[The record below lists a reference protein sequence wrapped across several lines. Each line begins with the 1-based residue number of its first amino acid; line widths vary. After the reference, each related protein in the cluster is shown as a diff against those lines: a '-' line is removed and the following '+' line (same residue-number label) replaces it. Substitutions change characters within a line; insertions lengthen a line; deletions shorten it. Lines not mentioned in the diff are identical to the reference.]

1 MVAVFSVYFDT
12 VGTDASPGTSTDV
25 DALGAP
31 ALRFKTND
39 NTTIDAIDPVPVPSS
54 GTNYSYWKQIY
65 LKCDT
70 APDTQVDNIK
80 FYTDGTGFGTGIT
93 LNVGLQFPTKNSGSN
108 AGYEVASTGGTSGT
122 TGIELTSGH
131 ALVSTVASAFDY
143 TQASP
148 LTGPTISEDSSI
160 INAIGETSNY
170 LILQVAVAST
180 ATPGNKTDETLTFQY
195 DEI

>member
-1 MVAVFSVYFDT
+1 MVAAFSVYFDT
-12 VGTDASPGTSTDV
+12 AGTDTSPGASTDV

-93 LNVGLQFPTKNSGSN
+93 LNVGLQFPTKNSGST

-122 TGIELTSGH
+122 TGIELTAGH
-131 ALVSTVASAFDY
+131 ASVSTVASAFDY
-143 TQASP
+143 TSGSP
-148 LTGPTISEDSSI
+148 LTGPSISEDSSI
-160 INAIGETSNY
+160 INAIGETSDY
-170 LILQVAVAST
+170 LVLQVAVAST